1 MTLLREQASTIFAA
15 KGEMAALMRAC
26 NWAATP
32 LGAAETWPQ
41 SLRSAVGICL
51 NTRYPMCIYWG
62 PEYIMLYNDAF
73 KEMMGDK
80 HPWGLGRP
88 VREVGPENF
97 GSVEARFA
105 KVFQEGEAIW
115 SEDEL
120 FPYRE
125 AGRLKERYFNY
136 TLSPIPGEGG
146 AIAGVLNT
154 VIETSYRV
162 ISERRSRLLRDL
174 VEGTAGAISA
184 SSVCSRTVELLASGA
199 ADVPFSLIYKPNWEK
214 GGREARFFAAGGIE
228 AGGPASPS
236 VIPLDAESA
245 SWPLHRVCQ
254 TGQIEI
260 VEDLTGRFGVA
271 FPGGAWPEN
280 AHSAAVVPIWLATD
294 KHIPDAF
301 LVLGLNPRQDFDDA
315 YRSFAERVAGILK
328 DAFVRGKA
336 YDAEKKSAE
345 EHRATVDFAMNLVH
359 EAVYLADEDARIL
372 YVNDEAA
379 RALGYSREELFR
391 MRVSGIDP
399 DYPPERWSQHFR
411 DMAVA
416 RSGTFE
422 TRHKTKDGRIFPVEM
437 STNYFE
443 YEGKAYIMGLA
454 RDISE
459 RRRAEEERRRAE
471 EQRVMLEC
479 AMDRIHEAA
488 YLIGTEGGFLYVNGE
503 ACRALGYSRE
513 ELLGMSVRDIDP
525 DFPALP
531 WQRYLS
537 EYSIEPSRT
546 FETRHKTKD
555 GRIFP
560 VEITSST
567 FVHGGVEHRMSLAR
581 DISERKQAEE
591 ERRRAEEER
600 VVLEFGMDSVHEGA
614 FLIGDDGRFLYVN
627 GEASRSLGYSREEL
641 LRMSVRDIDPDV
653 TQERWD
659 REFRGLAHSTTFE
672 TRHKSKDGRVF
683 PVEIS
688 ANFFEYGGTRYIM
701 SLVRDISGRKRAEEE
716 RRRVAEQR
724 DVLEFAMERVHEG
737 AFLIRNDG
745 HFLYVNAEAARS
757 LDYSREELLGLG
769 VPDIDPDFPPERF
782 AEHMREVAATG
793 SVAIETRHMT
803 KNGRIFPVE
812 IHANFFEYEGNAYLM
827 ALSRDIS
834 ERKRAEEELRRKTEE
849 LDSYFTI
856 AQDLFCIASLDGY
869 FLRLNPA
876 WEHTLGYTA
885 EELQARPFVDFVHP
899 EDLAATREAV
909 GQLARHKELVNFP
922 NRYRCKDGSYRWIE
936 WRSVNVGGRI
946 YAAARD
952 ITWRKRQEAE
962 RLSHLRFFECMD
974 RVNRAI
980 QGASDLEQM
989 MQSVL
994 DVTLAAFD
1002 CDRAWLLFPA
1012 DPGAPSWR
1020 VPMERSRPEYAGS
1033 PPTQG
1038 DIVMDPQTAAKFR
1051 QATAATGPL
1060 KYGGAYEDKL
1070 PEVAGQFQIR
1080 SQICMAIYPK
1090 LGKPWL
1096 FGLHQCSY
1104 DRVWTPEE
1112 EQLFQEIGRRISD
1125 SLSSL
1130 LSDRDLRQKEQKYR
1144 EIFDNVSDSLTLYDI
1159 AGDGRFVLADMN
1171 PCAEHLMGMAK
1182 AKAVG
1187 RYLEDA
1193 VSKPIAAHS
1202 LPLFRQCVETG
1213 KPLTYDEDLDLPGG
1227 TYSLHTTLLPVRN
1240 EAGSIYRLIAFNH
1253 DITERKAYEKHLH
1266 LLMREVNHRAKNLL
1280 AVVQAVVRQTAGEV
1294 DPKLFEA
1301 RLNERIAALAASHD
1315 LLVKNEWRG
1324 VDTGTLVE
1332 TQLAHFKDLIGTRVI
1347 LRGPPA
1353 LLRPEAAQALG
1364 MALHELAT
1372 NAGKYGALSCR
1383 GGSVHVEWEIAA
1395 NGRGPYF
1402 KIRWIERGGP
1412 PPKQPERQ
1420 GFGQKVMVQMAEY
1433 ALEGKVSLTYPASGL
1448 VWELAAPVER
1458 AIENEGLPAPALTF
1472 ADTRPEAA
1480 GG

>member
-1 MTLLREQASTIFAA
+1 MNLLCEPASSIFAA
-15 KGEMAALMRAC
+15 KGEMAALMRAY
-26 NWAATP
+26 NWAGTP
-32 LGAAETWPQ
+32 LGAAEAWPQ

-62 PEYIMLYNDAF
+62 AEYIMLYNDAF
-73 KEMMGDK
+73 KEIMGEK

-88 VREVGPENF
+88 LREVGPESF
-97 GSVEARFA
+97 GGVEARFA
-105 KVFQEGEAIW
+105 KVFHEGQAI
-115 SEDEL
+115 SPEDEL
-120 FPYRE
+120 FLCRE
-125 AGRLKERYFNY
+125 GSRLKERYFSYN
-136 TLSPIPGEGG
+136 LSPIPGEGG
-146 AIAGVLNT
+146 AIAGILNT

-174 VEGTAGAISA
+174 LEGTAGALSA
-184 SSVCSRTVELLASGA
+184 SSVCSRTVELLARGP
-199 ADVPFSLIYKPNWEK
+199 ADVPFSLIYKPNWEN
-214 GGREARFFAAGGIE
+214 GCREARLFAVGGIE

-236 VIPLDAESA
+236 VIPLDVEGA
-245 SWPLHRVCQ
+245 SWPLHKVCQ

-260 VEDLTGRFGVA
+260 AGDLGGRFGT
-271 FPGGAWPEN
+271 AWPEN
-280 AHSAAVVPIWLATD
+280 ADSAAVLPIWLATD
-294 KHIPDAF
+294 KNVPDAF
-301 LVLGLNPRQDFDDA
+301 LVLGLNPRQDFDEA
-315 YRSFAERVAGILK
+315 YRSFAGRVAGILR
-328 DAFVRGKA
+328 DAFTRGKA

-345 EHRATVDFAMNLVH
+345 EHRATVDFAMNHVH
-359 EAVYLADEDARIL
+359 EAAYLVDYDARIL
-372 YVNDEAA
+372 YVNDEAT
-379 RALGYSREELFR
+379 RALGYSREELRR
-391 MRVSGIDP
+391 MRVPDIDP
-399 DYPPERWSQHFR
+399 DHPPGQWSQHFR

-416 RSGTFE
+416 HSGTFE

-437 STNYFE
+437 NTNYFE

-454 RDISE
+454 RDISG
-459 RRRAEEERRRAE
+459 RRRAEEERRRAG
-471 EQRVMLEC
+471 EQRLMLEC

-525 DFPALP
+525 DFPPLP
-531 WQRYLS
+531 WQDYLR
-537 EYSIEPSRT
+537 EYAIGPSRT

-567 FVHGGVEHRMSLAR
+567 FVYGGVEHRMSLAR

-591 ERRRAEEER
+591 ERRRAAEQR
-600 VVLEFGMDSVHEGA
+600 VVLEFGMDSVHEAA
-614 FLIGDDGRFLYVN
+614 FLIGDDGRFVYVN
-627 GEASRSLGYSREEL
+627 GEACRSLGFSREEL

-659 REFRGLAHSTTFE
+659 REFRGLAHPATFE
-672 TRHKSKDGRVF
+672 TRHKTKDGRVF
-683 PVEIS
+683 PVEIT
-688 ANFFEYGGTRYIM
+688 ANFFEYDGARYFM
-701 SLVRDISGRKRAEEE
+701 SLVRDISERKQAEAE

-745 HFLYVNAEAARS
+745 RFEYVNAEAARS
-757 LDYSREELLGLG
+757 LGYSREELLRLG

-782 AEHMREVAATG
+782 AEHMRQVAATG
-793 SVAIETRHMT
+793 SAAIETRHIT
-803 KNGRIFPVE
+803 KDGRIFPVE
-812 IHANFFEYEGNAYLM
+812 IHANFFEYEGKPYLM

-849 LDSYFTI
+849 LDSYFTL
-856 AQDLFCIASLDGY
+856 AQDLFCIATLDGQ

-876 WEHTLGYTA
+876 WEHTLGYSA
-885 EELQARPFVDFVHP
+885 DELRAAPFFDLVHP
-899 EDLAATREAV
+899 EDLAATKDALSE
-909 GQLARHKELVNFP
+909 LARNKELVNFP

-952 ITWRKRQEAE
+952 ITVRKQREAE

-980 QGASDLEQM
+980 QGADDLEQM
-989 MQSVL
+989 VESVL
-994 DVTLAAFD
+994 DTVLAAFD
-1002 CDRAWLLFPA
+1002 CDRAWLMYPCDA
-1012 DPGAPSWR
+1012 SAPVLH
-1020 VPMERSRPEYAGS
+1020 VPMERTKPDYPGALAQNHGDLPADPAILASIRTMEAAGG
-1033 PPTQG
+1033 P
-1038 DIVMDPQTAAKFR
+1038 VKF
-1051 QATAATGPL
+1051 GSHYPDSF
-1060 KYGGAYEDKL
+1060 G
-1070 PEVAGQFQIR
+1070 EVADRYQVK
-1080 SQICMAIYPK
+1080 SQISTVIYPK
-1090 LGKPWL
+1090 AGKPWL

-1104 DRVWTPEE
+1104 QRYWTPDE
-1112 EQLFQEIGRRISD
+1112 EQLFQEIARRISD
-1125 SLSSL
+1125 ALTSL
-1130 LSDRDLRQKEQKYR
+1130 LTHRDLRKKEQKYR

-1159 AGDGRFVLADMN
+1159 AAGGRFVLADMN
-1171 PCAEHLMGMAK
+1171 PCAEHLMGMPK
-1182 AKAVG
+1182 AGAAG
-1187 RYLEDA
+1187 RYFEDA
-1193 VSKPIAAHS
+1193 VSKAIAAHS

-1213 KPLTYDEDLDLPGG
+1213 KPLTYDEDLDLPAGA
-1227 TYSLHTTLLPVRN
+1227 YSLHTTLLPVRN
-1240 EAGSIYRLIAFNH
+1240 EAGSIYRLIVFNH

-1280 AVVQAVVRQTAGEV
+1280 AVVQAVVRQTAGEI
-1294 DPKLFEA
+1294 DPKLFER

-1315 LLVKNEWRG
+1315 LLVRNEWRG
-1324 VDTGTLVE
+1324 VDTGALVE
-1332 TQLAHFKDLIGTRVI
+1332 TQLAHFKDLIGTRVV
-1347 LRGPPA
+1347 LGGPPA
-1353 LLRPEAAQALG
+1353 LLTPEAAQALG

-1372 NAGKYGALSCR
+1372 NAGKYGALSGR
-1383 GGSVHVEWEIAA
+1383 AGSVHVEWEIAA
-1395 NGRGPYF
+1395 NGTGPYF

-1433 ALEGKVSLTYPASGL
+1433 ALEGQVSLTYPASGL

-1458 AIENEGLPAPALTF
+1458 AIENECLPVPALTF
-1472 ADTRPEAA
+1472 ADNRTEAA